1 MPKTRRNCL
10 IRLSMTLTTALL
22 PILVAMGVSNLV
34 YVLNYTGLFGFVLC
48 YFAPTLLQLRSQ
60 WVCVREF
67 REKTNEGE
75 DADKFASITEDSVQG
90 VNENTPL
97 LSSVI
102 SKNIKD
108 FFSFSFQDYFAKM
121 RIYRNL
127 YTTPYSTFLSYWPA
141 VWIIGSVGVL
151 LFLVTV
157 VSLFAPLF

>member
-1 MPKTRRNCL
+1 MPKTRKNTL
-10 IRLSMTLTTALL
+10 IRLGMTLTTALL
-22 PILVAMGVSNLV
+22 PILVAMGISNLV

-48 YFAPTLLQLRSQ
+48 YFAPVLLQLRSQ

-67 REKTNEGE
+67 REKPEKT
-75 DADKFASITEDSVQG
+75 DAGKFASITEK
-90 VNENTPL
+90 EIEAEETTPL
-97 LSSVI
+97 I
-102 SKNIKD
+102 SNAFKVED
-108 FFSFSFQDYFAKM
+108 FFSFSFQDYFDKM